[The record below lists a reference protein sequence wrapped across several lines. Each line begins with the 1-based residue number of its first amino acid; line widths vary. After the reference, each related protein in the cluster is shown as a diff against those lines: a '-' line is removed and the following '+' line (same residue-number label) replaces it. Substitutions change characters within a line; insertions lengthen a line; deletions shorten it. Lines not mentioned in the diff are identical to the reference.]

1 MLEAEDAGAARER
14 IDDLIVFLASDRHAN
29 LRHQLGLSAGQGSSA

>member
-14 IDDLIVFLASDRHAN
+14 IDDLIVFVAGDRYAN
-29 LRHQLGLSAGQGSSA
+29 LRRQIGLGAG